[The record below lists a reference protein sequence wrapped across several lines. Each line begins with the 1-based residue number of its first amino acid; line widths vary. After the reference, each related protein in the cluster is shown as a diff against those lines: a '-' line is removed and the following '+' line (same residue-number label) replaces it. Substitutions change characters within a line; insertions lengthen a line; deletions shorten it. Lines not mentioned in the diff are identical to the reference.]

1 MDTEQSRI
9 EADLRGVLD
18 GEVYCDP
25 LYTQLYASDASLYEI
40 PPIAVVRPRHAK
52 DVAQCVRYAAE
63 NAIPLFPRGGGTGL
77 AGQSL
82 GPGIIL
88 DFSRFMR
95 RFLGIDRDAQTVR
108 VQPGITLADL
118 NRSLQREGLILGV
131 DPPTRSVTTLGS
143 LIAIDALG
151 SHFMRYGTAG
161 DAVVSLGGVLADGE
175 EVRFSKI
182 PWQRPDTGNA
192 RIDYL
197 ASEIGQLL
205 NANRALI
212 KSPPWRGVA
221 RGCGYRLESLL
232 DQNTIDLARLQSG
245 AEGTL
250 SVITEATLRVVH
262 IPAARGVVLLFFE
275 KLEFAA
281 RAAIDA
287 RRDQV
292 AACDLMDRR
301 LIEIA
306 RELDPRYEAM
316 LPRGA
321 EALLLIEQ
329 QGNDAAEVR
338 QSLGS
343 LVQRIVR
350 RAPSTQ
356 QSRIV
361 VDDLER
367 DFIWKLSR
375 RIVPRLVQLPGVQ
388 RPLPFLD
395 DIAIP
400 PDRMPEFLVEM
411 QNTLKAER
419 VTATLFAHAAQGHLQ
434 IRPFLDPNSE
444 EDMAKLQRI
453 ADRLYQKAI
462 DFRGVISG
470 EHAVGLSRSSYIRQ
484 QLGDLYPI
492 CRRIKELFDPKS
504 ILNPGKLITD
514 APPKPLD
521 NLRPQAIL
529 KVQSEYR
536 RPLTQTARQ
545 EPKPLVP
552 EDNQLAKPSPSMLP
566 ILNWSSNNSMEATA
580 ASCNGC
586 GRCRTTAPAERMCPM
601 FRLSRAEEA
610 SPRAKANL
618 LRGLL
623 SGRVPLR
630 HMESDDMRQVADL
643 CFHCH
648 QCRID
653 CPASVDVPRMMV
665 ELKAQHAATH
675 GLDWT
680 DRLLSRMDLLTAAA
694 SRFPRLANWALENRS
709 MRWILE
715 KTTGIAI
722 SRRVPQIARQSFMKW
737 AVKQRLTRPNRGA
750 GRKVLYLVDQYA
762 NWNNPMVGMALVH
775 VLQHQR
781 VEVYVPTWQTVTWMT
796 KIAHGDI
803 DRVRKLIGPQIRL
816 LADAVRHGYTIVTTE
831 PTAALC
837 LQHEYPQL
845 IDHEDAK
852 TVAANTQEAGIYLWE
867 MHKRN
872 ELELDLKPLTV
883 SVMYHTPCHLRALDP
898 EHTGMRLLQL
908 IPGLSLQH
916 ADAGCSGMAGTYGM
930 KRKTYRTSLRVGWG
944 LISAMQSTTAQI
956 GSTECTSCKLQ
967 MEQGVD
973 KPTIHPIALL
983 AYAYGKLP
991 EVRPWIQ
998 SHHEGLTVQ

>member
-1 MDTEQSRI
+1 
-9 EADLRGVLD
+9 
-18 GEVYCDP
+18 
-25 LYTQLYASDASLYEI
+25 
-40 PPIAVVRPRHAK
+40 
-52 DVAQCVRYAAE
+52 
-63 NAIPLFPRGGGTGL
+63 
-77 AGQSL
+77 
-82 GPGIIL
+82 
-88 DFSRFMR
+88 
-95 RFLGIDRDAQTVR
+95 
-108 VQPGITLADL
+108 
-118 NRSLQREGLILGV
+118 
-131 DPPTRSVTTLGS
+131 
-143 LIAIDALG
+143 
-151 SHFMRYGTAG
+151 
-161 DAVVSLGGVLADGE
+161 
-175 EVRFSKI
+175 
-182 PWQRPDTGNA
+182 
-192 RIDYL
+192 
-197 ASEIGQLL
+197 
-205 NANRALI
+205 
-212 KSPPWRGVA
+212 
-221 RGCGYRLESLL
+221 
-232 DQNTIDLARLQSG
+232 
-245 AEGTL
+245 
-250 SVITEATLRVVH
+250 
-262 IPAARGVVLLFFE
+262 
-275 KLEFAA
+275 
-281 RAAIDA
+281 
-287 RRDQV
+287 
-292 AACDLMDRR
+292 
-301 LIEIA
+301 
-306 RELDPRYEAM
+306 
-316 LPRGA
+316 
-321 EALLLIEQ
+321 
-329 QGNDAAEVR
+329 
-338 QSLGS
+338 
-343 LVQRIVR
+343 
-350 RAPSTQ
+350 
-356 QSRIV
+356 
-361 VDDLER
+361 
-367 DFIWKLSR
+367 
-375 RIVPRLVQLPGVQ
+375 
-388 RPLPFLD
+388 
-395 DIAIP
+395 
-400 PDRMPEFLVEM
+400 
-411 QNTLKAER
+411 
-419 VTATLFAHAAQGHLQ
+419 
-434 IRPFLDPNSE
+434 
-444 EDMAKLQRI
+444 
-453 ADRLYQKAI
+453 
-462 DFRGVISG
+462 
-470 EHAVGLSRSSYIRQ
+470 
-484 QLGDLYPI
+484 
-492 CRRIKELFDPKS
+492 
-504 ILNPGKLITD
+504 
-514 APPKPLD
+514 
-521 NLRPQAIL
+521 
-529 KVQSEYR
+529 
-536 RPLTQTARQ
+536 
-545 EPKPLVP
+545 
-552 EDNQLAKPSPSMLP
+552 
-566 ILNWSSNNSMEATA
+566 
-580 ASCNGC
+580 
-586 GRCRTTAPAERMCPM
+586 M

-648 QCRID
+648 QCRVD
-653 CPASVDVPRMMV
+653 CPASVDVPRMMI

-737 AVKQRLTRPNRGA
+737 AMKQRLTRPNRGA

-762 NWNNPMVGMALVH
+762 NWNNPLVGMALVH

-816 LADAVRHGYTIVTTE
+816 LADAVRQGYTIVTTE

-845 IDHEDAK
+845 IEHEDAK

>member
-1 MDTEQSRI
+1 
-9 EADLRGVLD
+9 
-18 GEVYCDP
+18 
-25 LYTQLYASDASLYEI
+25 
-40 PPIAVVRPRHAK
+40 
-52 DVAQCVRYAAE
+52 
-63 NAIPLFPRGGGTGL
+63 
-77 AGQSL
+77 
-82 GPGIIL
+82 
-88 DFSRFMR
+88 
-95 RFLGIDRDAQTVR
+95 
-108 VQPGITLADL
+108 
-118 NRSLQREGLILGV
+118 
-131 DPPTRSVTTLGS
+131 
-143 LIAIDALG
+143 
-151 SHFMRYGTAG
+151 
-161 DAVVSLGGVLADGE
+161 
-175 EVRFSKI
+175 
-182 PWQRPDTGNA
+182 
-192 RIDYL
+192 
-197 ASEIGQLL
+197 
-205 NANRALI
+205 
-212 KSPPWRGVA
+212 
-221 RGCGYRLESLL
+221 
-232 DQNTIDLARLQSG
+232 
-245 AEGTL
+245 
-250 SVITEATLRVVH
+250 
-262 IPAARGVVLLFFE
+262 
-275 KLEFAA
+275 
-281 RAAIDA
+281 
-287 RRDQV
+287 
-292 AACDLMDRR
+292 
-301 LIEIA
+301 
-306 RELDPRYEAM
+306 
-316 LPRGA
+316 
-321 EALLLIEQ
+321 
-329 QGNDAAEVR
+329 
-338 QSLGS
+338 
-343 LVQRIVR
+343 
-350 RAPSTQ
+350 
-356 QSRIV
+356 
-361 VDDLER
+361 
-367 DFIWKLSR
+367 
-375 RIVPRLVQLPGVQ
+375 
-388 RPLPFLD
+388 
-395 DIAIP
+395 
-400 PDRMPEFLVEM
+400 
-411 QNTLKAER
+411 
-419 VTATLFAHAAQGHLQ
+419 
-434 IRPFLDPNSE
+434 
-444 EDMAKLQRI
+444 
-453 ADRLYQKAI
+453 
-462 DFRGVISG
+462 
-470 EHAVGLSRSSYIRQ
+470 
-484 QLGDLYPI
+484 
-492 CRRIKELFDPKS
+492 
-504 ILNPGKLITD
+504 
-514 APPKPLD
+514 
-521 NLRPQAIL
+521 
-529 KVQSEYR
+529 
-536 RPLTQTARQ
+536 
-545 EPKPLVP
+545 
-552 EDNQLAKPSPSMLP
+552 
-566 ILNWSSNNSMEATA
+566 
-580 ASCNGC
+580 
-586 GRCRTTAPAERMCPM
+586 
-601 FRLSRAEEA
+601 
-610 SPRAKANL
+610 
-618 LRGLL
+618 
-623 SGRVPLR
+623 
-630 HMESDDMRQVADL
+630 MESDDMRQVADL

-648 QCRID
+648 QCRVD